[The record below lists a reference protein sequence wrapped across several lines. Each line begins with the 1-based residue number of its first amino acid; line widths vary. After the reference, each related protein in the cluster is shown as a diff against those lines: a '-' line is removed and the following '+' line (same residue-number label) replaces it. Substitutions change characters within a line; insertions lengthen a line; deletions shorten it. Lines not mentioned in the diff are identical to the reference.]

1 MENMENKKETGLK
14 TYFAVI
20 PQMGEYVAKTIEPS
34 ELPKFDFGFEV
45 NAKESGKKSKVFP
58 GITEQ
63 FPRGAFDITVYRKGE
78 TGDFRINGWTFP
90 GILNGTYL
98 FEDKWVSFWMNF
110 NICDPEGKTECI
122 PTPDSYGAK
131 AFYFNAAI
139 HYLKN
144 VMEYCIYGSLK
155 EHQTLQKMS
164 FYCLRNPS
172 DANVSEVREG
182 FSMLQL
188 LSDVIRRL
196 DTSEEIPEY
205 VKTAACKRFSS
216 IIKQIKESTNF
227 EKLFEIMIN
236 AIPQQE

>member
-1 MENMENKKETGLK
+1 MENKKETGLK

-34 ELPKFDFGFEV
+34 ELQKFDFGFEV
-45 NAKESGKKSKVFP
+45 NAKETGIQSTKFP
-58 GITEQ
+58 GKTEQ
-63 FPRGAFDITVYRKGE
+63 FPRGAFDIKVYRKGE

-98 FEDKWVSFWMNF
+98 FEDKWVCFGMNF
-110 NICDPEGKTECI
+110 NICDPEGKTEYI
-122 PTPDSYGAK
+122 PTTESDGVK
-131 AFYFNAAI
+131 AFYFDAAI
-139 HYLKN
+139 QYLKK
-144 VMEYCIYGSLK
+144 VMEYCIYNSLK
-155 EHQTLQKMS
+155 EHQTLQKKG
-164 FYCLRNPS
+164 FYYLLYPS
-172 DANVSEVREG
+172 DTNVSKVREE

-188 LSDVIRRL
+188 LSDVTRRL

-205 VKTAACKRFSS
+205 VKTAARKRFSS
-216 IIKQIKESTNF
+216 IIKQIKESSNF

>member
-1 MENMENKKETGLK
+1 MENKKETGLK

-45 NAKESGKKSKVFP
+45 NAKETGIQSTKFP

-110 NICDPEGKTECI
+110 NICDPEGKTEYI
-122 PTPDSYGAK
+122 PTPDSGGAK
-131 AFYFNAAI
+131 AFYFDAAI
-139 HYLKN
+139 QYLKI
-144 VMEYCIYGSLK
+144 VMEYCIYNSLK
-155 EHQTLQKMS
+155 EHQTLSKIG
-164 FYCLRNPS
+164 FYYLLYPS
-172 DANVSEVREG
+172 DTNVSKVREE

-205 VKTAACKRFSS
+205 VKTAARKRYSS